1 MTKEEFRAMEK
12 IPGMIIYV
20 PANVGTLAAAGK
32 LVKVF
37 KDSVILDFTPP
48 GVYNDVD
55 HRLFRCEEIS
65 AEPVKKE
72 RKQGAALPHYRCE
85 ETGDIFATL
94 KEAAA
99 WCHGSAGAISWA
111 IREGRTYRG
120 HRFVK
125 LEGQA

>member
-12 IPGMIIYV
+12 IPGRIFYV
-20 PANVGTLAAAGK
+20 KANVGTLAAAGK

-72 RKQGAALPHYRCE
+72 KKPSAALPRYRCE
-85 ETGDIFATL
+85 ETGEIFATL
-94 KEAAA
+94 EEAAA
-99 WCHGSAGAISWA
+99 WCHGTAGGIYWA
-111 IREGRTYRG
+111 IRERRAYKGY
-120 HRFVK
+120 RFVK
-125 LEGQA
+125 LEEKA